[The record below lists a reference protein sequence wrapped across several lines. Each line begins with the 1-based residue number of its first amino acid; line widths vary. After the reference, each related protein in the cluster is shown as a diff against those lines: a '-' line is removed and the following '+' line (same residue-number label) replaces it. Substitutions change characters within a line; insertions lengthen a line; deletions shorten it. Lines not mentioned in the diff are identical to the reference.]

1 MDFVFGHSR
10 VLFFSFF
17 NIAIIAIAQSRI
29 HSLPFVFVRFFF
41 FFFFF
46 FLFCNKNSLPQW
58 SSSPYALVVGVAG
71 GHAAASAL
79 RDAPPL
85 TVARVDV
92 RFVPPGAVAL
102 FFFFFFF
109 FFFSFF
115 FHSRATT

>member
-1 MDFVFGHSR
+1 VQ
-10 VLFFSFF
+10 
-17 NIAIIAIAQSRI
+17 IALAFA
-29 HSLPFVFVRFFF
+29 LAAFF

-46 FLFCNKNSLPQW
+46 FLLRVLCVFFFFFFFLFSLPQW

-92 RFVPPGAVAL
+92 RFVPPGALAL

-109 FFFSFF
+109 FFFTFF
-115 FHSRATT
+115 FLLKLTTLPPISRIACTTT